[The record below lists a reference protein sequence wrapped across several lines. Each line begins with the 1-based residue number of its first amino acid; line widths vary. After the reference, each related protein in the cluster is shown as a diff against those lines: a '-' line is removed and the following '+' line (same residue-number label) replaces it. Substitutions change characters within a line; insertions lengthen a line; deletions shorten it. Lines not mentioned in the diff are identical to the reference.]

1 MYIVRKWIDEIKSNT
16 DIKISMTGCIILR
29 IKLGKNNDIS
39 PIPSIIKIN
48 GDTIIPINIVD
59 NDIFLNRFIIIGRIK
74 IFAEMDNIILS
85 YNFWTNLFL
94 KVLIVIFLKIHTIL
108 IVAANDNKNPESIM

>member
-1 MYIVRKWIDEIKSNT
+1 
-16 DIKISMTGCIILR
+16 MTGCIILR

-59 NDIFLNRFIIIGRIK
+59 NDIFLNRFIIIE
-74 IFAEMDNIILS
+74 F
-85 YNFWTNLFL
+85 NFFFNELLYLINLFFFT
-94 KVLIVIFLKIHTIL
+94 INTIF
-108 IVAANDNKNPESIM
+108 